1 MSCTTGVDEV
11 DGAATIVSPRAR
23 NYEIATHWQLMWW
36 KFRRHRVATLGL
48 SLLAIFLIIALIP
61 EFLAPYGTHTRNLR
75 YAQGP
80 PMGFHFFDSTGTFH
94 ARPFVYGW
102 KSKRDAVTLRRVTTV
117 DESKLHPVR
126 WFVKGESYKLFNLF
140 ETDVH
145 LFGVDASQ
153 VHLFGTDQI
162 GRDVFSRTLY
172 ATRTSLSIGFI
183 GVMVAFVLG
192 LTFGGIS
199 GYVGGMVDLVIMR
212 VVEFIRSIPTLPLW
226 LALAAALPR
235 DWSATQVYIAITV
248 ILAMIGWTHLAR
260 RVRGKLLALREE
272 DFVLA
277 ARLSGCSHV
286 RIITR
291 HMLPSFMSYL
301 IVDLTISFP
310 YIILA
315 ETALSFLGLGMRE
328 PAVSWGVLLFSA
340 QNVRS
345 LVLMPWLLI
354 PCLFVIVAVLAFN
367 FVGDGAR
374 DAADPYA
381 K

>member
-1 MSCTTGVDEV
+1 
-11 DGAATIVSPRAR
+11 
-23 NYEIATHWQLMWW
+23 
-36 KFRRHRVATLGL
+36 
-48 SLLAIFLIIALIP
+48 
-61 EFLAPYGTHTRNLR
+61 
-75 YAQGP
+75 
-80 PMGFHFFDSTGTFH
+80 MGIHFFDSTGTFH

-102 KSKRDAVTLRRVTTV
+102 KSKRDPVTLRRKTTV
-117 DESKLHPVR
+117 DESELHPLR
-126 WFVKGESYKLFNLF
+126 WFVTGEPYKLFKLF
-140 ETDVH
+140 ATDIH
-145 LFGVDASQ
+145 LFGIEGGK

-162 GRDVFSRTLY
+162 GRDVFSRIMY

-183 GVMVAFVLG
+183 GVIFAFVLG
-192 LTFGGIS
+192 LIFGGIS
-199 GYVGGMVDLVIMR
+199 GYVGGMVDLLIMR

-286 RIITR
+286 RIISR